1 MAISEYLPSMP
12 ALSMP
17 SLLFGTVA
25 VAVGVNLAV
34 RINQIRNRAL
44 AEVEGSWKFQNKVNA
59 GVLAVGIAAGFMAGT
74 TAVALPAI
82 AAVVAVTVGLL
93 LLTNAMA
100 PIAPRSTFW
109 SMDALKNLVPG
120 LGHRLIRLKS

>member
-74 TAVALPAI
+74 PAVALPAI

-100 PIAPRSTFW
+100 PTAPRSTFW